1 MKLLTNTKERL
12 SALALR
18 LVRRLELAS
27 LEMMPMDIQNGDW
40 VTHPGWRHGPV
51 KVIDQNW
58 ALRAVAIQLGPNG
71 GIVVWPMRADMKRTS
86 SPNPAGEPRPPANP
100 RPSKPI

>member
-1 MKLLTNTKERL
+1 
-12 SALALR
+12 
-18 LVRRLELAS
+18 
-27 LEMMPMDIQNGDW
+27 MMPMDIQNGDW
-40 VTHPGWRHGPV
+40 VTHPGWIHGPV

-86 SPNPAGEPRPPANP
+86 SPNNKVQPRG
-100 RPSKPI
+100 RPLDS